1 MNMTAVRAN
10 FQGHVKEGK
19 KEEKSTLKAHHP
31 QTNEKTQTNNKTK
44 TKKQQQQNFQIKL
57 V

>member
-1 MNMTAVRAN
+1 MTAVRAN

-19 KEEKSTLKAHHP
+19 KEKKSTLKAHHP